1 MTDTRKF
8 DELVSWHAKPV
19 VGVGMGWDPGWRAN
33 GGAFAPN
40 ISPSDPYWNTVL
52 DRAQAA
58 YGDPGMRF
66 NTSEPSADR
75 YLVFSDGT
83 RVPTDG
89 SLAYR
94 DNGNTYV
101 MNNDGSV
108 SLLGGDG
115 KTGQPFFPEFRRNEA
130 GQYVPV
136 NTQGQQVAP
145 LAASYVEDPTT
156 GKRTYYNAN
165 GDVVGSEP
173 RPAGASPGGQPGVS
187 TDEQQSGRTADAVRE
202 LHEEMKDRY
211 SQLSDAEGK
220 LTEAM
225 LTART
230 TTAEG
235 QQKLNG
241 IQQKIVEAVNNPALS
256 LDTPAGEQ
264 AFLKFLRSQVAAI
277 GEVLKS
283 GTLTAEDQAKAAA
296 ALAALYDMDGA
307 SPETGGSPPD
317 PAQPAP
323 ATPAP
328 AAVPPAADPALTDP
342 GLTDPG
348 LGPMEPMP
356 DPMLSDLGMGGPLG
370 ADPSAGLAS
379 ALPAAMG
386 AFPPGGGMGGSPLDA
401 LTGAAAPLAG
411 LASQLGEQA
420 RREDPDPRVEPDEDK
435 DEQLDEDEDK
445 KKDGETPAPVAG
457 ETPPP
462 PSTTPQSGTPPEPV
476 PAGTPGEGA
485 PPAAPGPPPPPPTT
499 ITLPDGSTANA
510 RTPELAQAVKA
521 HLDGKPL
528 EEAYR
533 EQHLELPPPGTP
545 VTNPVDPSRLSAGM
559 LAVFNDH
566 YSVAL
571 SSVKTLQDGQ
581 VVPASS
587 IATSPGFL
595 GWLDPS
601 AVGAPATLA
610 PVPVPTPPAPATTE
624 TPATSAPLAS
634 APIPTPTG

>member
-1 MTDTRKF
+1 MTDARKF

-19 VGVGMGWDPGWRAN
+19 AGVGMGWDPGWRAD

-52 DRAQAA
+52 DKAQAA

-66 NTSEPSADR
+66 NTSDPSADR

-115 KTGQPFFPEFRRNEA
+115 KAGQPFFPEFRRNEA

-136 NTQGQQVAP
+136 NAQGQQVAP
-145 LAASYVEDPTT
+145 LAASYVDDPAT

-165 GDVVGSEP
+165 GDVVGSEQ
-173 RPAGASPGGQPGVS
+173 RPATPPPGSQPGVA
-187 TDEQQSGRTADAVRE
+187 TDEQQSGRTADAVRK
-202 LHEEMKDRY
+202 LHDEMKDRY
-211 SQLSDAEGK
+211 SQLSEAEGK

-225 LTART
+225 LSART

-235 QQKLNG
+235 QQKLND
-241 IQQKIVEAVNNPALS
+241 IQQKIVEAVNNPAMS

-264 AFLKFLRSQVAAI
+264 SFLKFLRSQVAAI
-277 GEVLKS
+277 GEVLQS
-283 GTLTAEDQAKAAA
+283 GTLTAEDQAKAAS

-307 SPETGGSPPD
+307 SPDTGGETPSD
-317 PAQPAP
+317 PNAQPGP

-328 AAVPPAADPALTDP
+328 APPVSDPALVDPALTDA
-342 GLTDPG
+342 G

-356 DPMLSDLGMGGPLG
+356 DPMLSDLGMGGPMG
-370 ADPSAGLAS
+370 ADPLAGLAS

-386 AFPPGGGMGGSPLDA
+386 AFPQGGGLGGGSPLDA

-420 RREDPDPRVEPDEDK
+420 RREEPDPGVESEKDK
-435 DEQLDEDEDK
+435 DDELDEDEG
-445 KKDGETPAPVAG
+445 KDDHDHAPEPVPEET
-457 ETPPP
+457 P
-462 PSTTPQSGTPPEPV
+462 PSTTPESGTPPEPV

-485 PPAAPGPPPPPPTT
+485 PPAAPGPPPPPPTA

-545 VTNPVDPSRLSAGM
+545 VTAPVDPSRLSAGM

-566 YSVAL
+566 YAVAL
-571 SSVKTLQDGQ
+571 SSVKALQDGQ
-581 VVPASS
+581 VVPASM
-587 IATSPGFL
+587 IASSPGFL

-601 AVGAPATLA
+601 AVAAPAPTPA
-610 PVPVPTPPAPATTE
+610 PTPVPIPPSSPATD
-624 TPATSAPLAS
+624 PANPAPLAS
-634 APIPTPTG
+634 APVPTPIG